1 MPYLSLYRKY
11 RSQNFDE
18 IVGQEHVTTTLRNAI
33 ERGRIAHA
41 YLFSGPRG
49 TGKTS
54 AARIM
59 AKCINCESG
68 PTPTPCNTCP
78 VCTAITKDKL
88 FDVIE
93 IDAASNR
100 GIDDVRDLKEKVRVP
115 PSQAR
120 RKVYIIDEVHMLTRE
135 AFNALLKTLEEP
147 PEHVLFIMATT
158 EPQKLPPTI
167 LSRCQRFDFR
177 RLTDA
182 EIAGHIRSLCSR
194 EGYTID
200 DGAADLIVKSAD
212 GSMRDSISILDQL
225 VSFSDGA
232 ITAADATLM
241 FGLVEKSE
249 IITFM
254 EAVFSADAQQAFE
267 LFQKFFDAGKS
278 FSLFLRLVME
288 LLRDI
293 YLLRQGLN
301 PPRDTYTD
309 AERDALRARARALP
323 RPTLVALMDEVA
335 RVEDRIRWEVYP
347 RIILE
352 ILIIKMIDLA
362 SGADQADAARPA
374 PAKSKAPAKPR
385 PVPAAP
391 EPVPANQPAPAAQE
405 SPQADAVPQ
414 QEPDPED
421 PPEELDPAPDGG
433 FDAAWKSILQSI
445 RKKNLPRYLVFAD
458 AAAHMPDENT
468 IVLSYAPENRF
479 KKESAQEK
487 DYADLL
493 RQAASEK
500 FGRDLRILFRID
512 RGGDDETPPQEAE
525 ERAVEPEPQPVEPEA
540 QNLSLFEQINETFP
554 NNKELT

>member
-147 PEHVLFIMATT
+147 PGHVLFIMATT

-194 EGYTID
+194 EGYSID
-200 DGAADLIVKSAD
+200 DGATDLIVKSAD

-278 FSLFLRLVME
+278 FSLFLRL
-288 LLRDI
+288 
-293 YLLRQGLN
+293 
-301 PPRDTYTD
+301 
-309 AERDALRARARALP
+309 
-323 RPTLVALMDEVA
+323 
-335 RVEDRIRWEVYP
+335 
-347 RIILE
+347 
-352 ILIIKMIDLA
+352 
-362 SGADQADAARPA
+362 
-374 PAKSKAPAKPR
+374 
-385 PVPAAP
+385 
-391 EPVPANQPAPAAQE
+391 
-405 SPQADAVPQ
+405 
-414 QEPDPED
+414 
-421 PPEELDPAPDGG
+421 
-433 FDAAWKSILQSI
+433 
-445 RKKNLPRYLVFAD
+445 
-458 AAAHMPDENT
+458 
-468 IVLSYAPENRF
+468 
-479 KKESAQEK
+479 
-487 DYADLL
+487 
-493 RQAASEK
+493 
-500 FGRDLRILFRID
+500 
-512 RGGDDETPPQEAE
+512 
-525 ERAVEPEPQPVEPEA
+525 
-540 QNLSLFEQINETFP
+540 
-554 NNKELT
+554 